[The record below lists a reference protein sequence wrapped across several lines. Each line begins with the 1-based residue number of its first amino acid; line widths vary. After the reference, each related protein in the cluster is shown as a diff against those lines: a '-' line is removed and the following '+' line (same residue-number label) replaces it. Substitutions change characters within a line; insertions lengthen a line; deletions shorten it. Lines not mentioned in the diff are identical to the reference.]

1 MRYLNILLFL
11 MMLPFLYV
19 QFNDPDGPMWILI
32 YAVPTV
38 WSGLAAFRLNNVL
51 SSDYIALLSISV
63 AIILVLTGYY
73 WPTTPNFWQEDVWW
87 VTETARE
94 GLGMMI
100 ASFVLLVAAFTI
112 YSASKNKL
120 QTDTK

>member
-51 SSDYIALLSISV
+51 SSDYIASLSISV

-112 YSASKNKL
+112 YSARKKTLN
-120 QTDTK
+120 

>member
-51 SSDYIALLSISV
+51 SSDYIASLSISV

-73 WPTTPNFWQEDVWW
+73 WPTTPNYWQEDVWW

>member
-1 MRYLNILLFL
+1 
-11 MMLPFLYV
+11 MLPFLCV
-19 QFNDPDGPMWILI
+19 QYNDPDGPMWILI

-51 SSDYIALLSISV
+51 SSDYIASLSISV

-112 YSASKNKL
+112 YSASKKNS
-120 QTDTK
+120 

>member
-51 SSDYIALLSISV
+51 SSDYIASLSISV